1 MKFTLIGAVAIA
13 ARNFSLPAF
22 TKWAPHV
29 AALTLAAALSVP
41 LPIPAFSEPAPPS
54 TAMKNRTAGSFER
67 GELVRL
73 RSGGPAMTVNSI
85 NGDQVDCYWTDSS
98 GQPNAD
104 KFPISVL
111 QKFIFSFA
119 FS

>member
-1 MKFTLIGAVAIA
+1 MGASCSCADPC
-13 ARNFSLPAF
+13 SCTQCAF
-22 TKWAPHV
+22 ANPSFLRTG
-29 AALTLAAALSVP
+29 S
-41 LPIPAFSEPAPPS
+41 SEHGNEEPD
-54 TAMKNRTAGSFER
+54 RRFVR
-67 GELVRL
+67 GELVQL

-85 NGDQVDCYWTDSS
+85 NGDQVDYYWTDSS